1 MATLDQFAATATTS
15 TVLRRPARD
24 RDDDSVI
31 CPECGQDVAE
41 SKRPQSV
48 SEPTLS
54 GADRDLD
61 LSTLV
66 VYGWRCQAH
75 SYDVVLPARA
85 TGRDAPQFL
94 DGWVGV
100 LVRTVDGVERWV
112 PTPAKELPDEYLAMR
127 EFEAERGQADE

>member
-1 MATLDQFAATATTS
+1 MATLERYGASPTS

-24 RDDDSVI
+24 RDDGVI
-31 CPECGQDVAE
+31 CPECGQPVAD
-41 SKRPQSV
+41 SKRSHTV
-48 SEPTLS
+48 ADPTLS

-66 VYGWRCQAH
+66 LFGWRCQAH

-85 TGRDAPQFL
+85 TSRDAPHFL

-100 LVRTVDGVERWV
+100 RVRTADGVERLA
-112 PTPAKELPDEYLAMR
+112 PTPAKELPDEHLAMR
-127 EFEAERGQADE
+127 EFEADGGQADA

>member
-1 MATLDQFAATATTS
+1 MATLDKFAATSTS

-31 CPECGQDVAE
+31 CPECGQTVAD

-54 GADRDLD
+54 GVDRDLD
-61 LSTLV
+61 LTTLV
-66 VYGWRCQAH
+66 VFGWRCQAH

-85 TGRDAPQFL
+85 TGRDAPHMV

-100 LVRTVDGVERWV
+100 HVRTVDGVERCV
-112 PTPAKELPDEYLAMR
+112 PTPAKELPDEHLALR
-127 EFEAERGQADE
+127 EFEADDGGQTHE